1 MAPFGVIKRSMIE
14 VAREVVAIVDHTKWG
29 HTAFATFCRTEE
41 LTSVISDR
49 SAPETMVTAPEGR
62 GIEISLV
69 PYATDPAADG
79 VPIRSSRVDRDPGD
93 MPTSTSSLLG

>member
-1 MAPFGVIKRSMIE
+1 MIE
-14 VAREVVAIVDHTKWG
+14 AAREVVAIIDHTKWG

-49 SAPETMVTAPEGR
+49 SAPELMVTAPEAR

-69 PYATDPAADG
+69 PAVTDPAVDG
-79 VPIRSSRVDRDPGD
+79 VSIRSSEVDRDPGYT
-93 MPTSTSSLLG
+93 PVSPSSLI